1 MDKIMAVNNI
11 KIKNALKKIK
21 RLNEKQLLLTQD
33 VIKNKVPLLET
44 GWEITR
50 VEKLI
55 VEYRLDIKKIELQKT
70 KEKYKKEISNLK
82 NMNISIAY
90 VESLLQEIKLLKQ
103 LAINQSRLKKN
114 LTYKLSL

>member
-1 MDKIMAVNNI
+1 MDKIMEVNNI
-11 KIKNALKKIK
+11 KIKNALKKINI
-21 RLNEKQLLLTQD
+21 LNEKQLLLTQD

-55 VEYRLDIKKIELQKT
+55 VECKLNIKKIELQEI
-70 KEKYKKEISNLK
+70 KEKYKKEISNLRS
-82 NMNISIAY
+82 MNISIAY

-103 LAINQSRLKKN
+103 LTINKNRLKKN
-114 LTYKLSL
+114 STYKLSL